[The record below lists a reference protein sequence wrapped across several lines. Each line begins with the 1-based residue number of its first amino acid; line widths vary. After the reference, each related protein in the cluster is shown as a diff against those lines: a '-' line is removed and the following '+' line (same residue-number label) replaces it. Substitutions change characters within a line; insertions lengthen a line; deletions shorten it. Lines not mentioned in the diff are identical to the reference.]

1 MFTGIIE
8 SVGTVNSMSRLPTGF
23 RICIGTDLADQ
34 LIEGES
40 ISVNGVCLT
49 AVSIEQGCFMA
60 DVSPETVRV
69 TSLSGLK
76 KGFSVNLERALAANG
91 RFGGHIVQ
99 GHIDDVGVLKEITS
113 EADFW
118 RVKISYQ
125 DVLLPYIICKGAIAV
140 DGISLTVAQIRQG
153 ELDVQIVP
161 FTWEHTN
168 LNSRS
173 SGDQV
178 NLECDIIGKYVARI
192 LESGGLKKD
201 DQVLK
206 DVTRQE

>member
-8 SVGTVNSMSRLPTGF
+8 SVGTVASNSGLPKGLRV
-23 RICIGTDLADQ
+23 RIETHLAGD

-49 AVSIEQGCFMA
+49 AVSINQASFAA
-60 DVSPETVRV
+60 DVSPETARV
-69 TSLSGLK
+69 TSIAGLK
-76 KGFSVNLERALAANG
+76 TGSIVNLERSLLANG
-91 RFGGHIVQ
+91 RFGGHVVQ
-99 GHIDDVGVLKEITS
+99 GHIDDVGAIIEIVR
-113 EADFW
+113 EVDFW
-118 RVKISYQ
+118 RVKIGYPE
-125 DVLLPYIICKGAIAV
+125 VLRRYIVYKGAIAL
-140 DGISLTVAQIRQG
+140 DGISLTVAQIGQS

-178 NLECDIIGKYVARI
+178 NIECDIIGKYVAQM
-192 LESGGLKKD
+192 LKSSYFEKD
-201 DQVLK
+201 A
-206 DVTRQE
+206 

>member
-8 SVGTVNSMSRLPTGF
+8 SVGTVISISGLPKGLRV
-23 RICIGTDLADQ
+23 RIDTNLASD

-49 AVSIEQGCFMA
+49 AVSISQDSFAA
-60 DVSPETVRV
+60 DVSPETARV
-69 TSLSGLK
+69 TSIAGLK
-76 KGFSVNLERALAANG
+76 TGSIVNLERSLAADG
-91 RFGGHIVQ
+91 RFGGHVVQ
-99 GHIDDVGVLKEITS
+99 GHVDDVGGIIEIVR
-113 EADFW
+113 EVDFW
-118 RVKISYQ
+118 RVKISYP
-125 DVLLPYIICKGAIAV
+125 DVLCPYIVRKGAIAI
-140 DGISLTVAQIRQG
+140 DGISLTVARIGQS

-178 NLECDIIGKYVARI
+178 NLECDIIGKYVA
-192 LESGGLKKD
+192 
-201 DQVLK
+201 QVLK
-206 DVTRQE
+206 SSYFEKDA

>member
-8 SVGTVNSMSRLPTGF
+8 SVGTVASISGLPKGLRV
-23 RICIGTDLADQ
+23 RIETHLAGD

-49 AVSIEQGCFMA
+49 AVSINQASFAA
-60 DVSPETVRV
+60 DVSPETARV
-69 TSLSGLK
+69 TSIDGLK
-76 KGFSVNLERALAANG
+76 TGSIVNLERSLLANG
-91 RFGGHIVQ
+91 RFGGHVVQ
-99 GHIDDVGVLKEITS
+99 GHIDDVGAIIEIVR
-113 EADFW
+113 EVDFW
-118 RVKISYQ
+118 RVKIGYPE
-125 DVLLPYIICKGAIAV
+125 VLRRYIVYKGAIAL
-140 DGISLTVAQIRQG
+140 DGISLTVAQIGQS

-178 NLECDIIGKYVARI
+178 NIECDIIGKYVAQMVKSNYF
-192 LESGGLKKD
+192 E
-201 DQVLK
+201 K
-206 DVTRQE
+206 DV